1 MDGDTDGTSVGET
14 LGDAEGP
21 AEGETEGDS
30 DGWTERDGDREGWED
45 RVGVVD
51 GETDGTSV
59 GAALGVEE
67 GLHSYISVPSVLGSN
82 RQPSW
87 TCVGA
92 GAGGVDAAAVVV
104 GATAEA
110 TGSVVVFCGG
120 ACCVFVATLGGVR
133 GTILA
138 SNPGGMPETSTT
150 VADVVLLLIGAVVLR
165 CNNPPGLPKTIR
177 SGTCGPLWSWN
188 KTPSTTETPVSGRT
202 TTTTTNTSRA
212 VATARI
218 VDADFILIISV
229 PLFKFYS
236 SS

>member
-1 MDGDTDGTSVGET
+1 MGAKLEEADGIS
-14 LGDAEGP
+14 
-21 AEGETEGDS
+21 EGETEGDS

-92 GAGGVDAAAVVV
+92 GAGGVDAAAVV
-104 GATAEA
+104 GFATAEA

-120 ACCVFVATLGGVR
+120 ACVFVATLGGVR

-138 SNPGGMPETSTT
+138 SNPGGMPVASTA
-150 VADVVLLLIGAVVLR
+150 VAATGVVLLLIGAVVLR

-177 SGTCGPLWSWN
+177 SGTCGPL
-188 KTPSTTETPVSGRT
+188 
-202 TTTTTNTSRA
+202 
-212 VATARI
+212 
-218 VDADFILIISV
+218 
-229 PLFKFYS
+229 
-236 SS
+236 

>member
-1 MDGDTDGTSVGET
+1 MSSNNKDVIADFIFCDTGVGEYDGDMDGDTDGTSVGET

-92 GAGGVDAAAVVV
+92 GAGGVDAAAVV
-104 GATAEA
+104 GFATAEA

-138 SNPGGMPETSTT
+138 SNPGGMLVASTAAAAT
-150 VADVVLLLIGAVVLR
+150 GVVLLLIGAVVLR

-177 SGTCGPLWSWN
+177 SGTCGPL
-188 KTPSTTETPVSGRT
+188 
-202 TTTTTNTSRA
+202 
-212 VATARI
+212 
-218 VDADFILIISV
+218 
-229 PLFKFYS
+229 
-236 SS
+236 